1 MSNEK
6 SPSAYDSWADSIRC
20 PGISVQ
26 ADGLARTVEEVSK
39 RWAVLQYES
48 PRPCIWVVFIGG
60 TGTGKST
67 VFNTLCG
74 LPLSQTGIERPKTR
88 GPIAYAYRGMSLEQG
103 FPIPGVSVKKSS
115 PEASEGQRFT
125 GQAGE
130 ILIVEHDRKEIS
142 HWILVDTPDLDSLEH
157 DHRQM
162 ADDLYLMSDVV
173 VFVTSQ
179 EKYADGV
186 PYEFLQTIQKDRKP
200 FFFILNKAGVETNP
214 EDILSAFKGHDIR
227 MPENRFWLFSYLS
240 SAAPEILPEG
250 GDFQDFSRAFSHTL
264 SPEAMP
270 EVLKE
275 ERARKTQVLG
285 ERLDTLLGALKKEQK
300 ASEQWL
306 SELET
311 LLRDSCEAF
320 LHGQQERFAEE
331 SRAYLQS
338 EIRNL
343 FAKYDVLAR
352 PRRMVTQIISMPLRV
367 LGLGKRRD
375 PKKERE
381 EALAKLRA
389 KADLSPVTRMLDRF
403 NRKALE
409 HLSPPD
415 QTSPL
420 YVALRKPDIPITED
434 EVRERI
440 WEEQERLL
448 AWLQETFEG
457 LSQGI
462 PKHKKWGIY
471 STSVLWGIFILSL
484 EAAIGGGLG
493 FLDAAV
499 DSLLAPF
506 VTKGATELFAY
517 HELQT
522 IARELSQRYQDG
534 LLSVIQEQRDR
545 YSRNLEA
552 LRTPEEA
559 MTMVEGM
566 TENQGGNPRDTGVP
580 HTRPVFC
587 SHTRRKAGP
596 AHRFTET
603 P

>member
-1 MSNEK
+1 MSGEK
-6 SPSAYDSWADSIRC
+6 SHSGYDSWADSIRC
-20 PGISVQ
+20 PGLSVQ
-26 ADGLARTVEEVSK
+26 AEGLARTVEEVSK
-39 RWAVLQYES
+39 RWAVLQYEG
-48 PRPCIWVVFIGG
+48 PRPSIWIVFIGG

-88 GPIAYAYRGMSLEQG
+88 GPIAYAYRGMCLDQG
-103 FPIPGVSVKKSS
+103 FPIPGVQVKKAS
-115 PEASEGQRFT
+115 PDASEGQRFT

-130 ILIVEHDRKEIS
+130 ILIVEHDRKEVS
-142 HWILVDTPDLDSLEH
+142 HWILVDTPDLDSLEN

-200 FFFILNKAGVETNP
+200 FFFILNKAGVEMNP
-214 EDILSAFKGHDIR
+214 EDLSFAFRDHDIR
-227 MPENRFWLFSYLS
+227 MPEDRFWLFSYLS

-250 GDFQDFSRAFSHTL
+250 GDFQDFEKAFSSTL

-270 EVLKE
+270 DVLGG
-275 ERARKTQVLG
+275 ERARKAQVLG
-285 ERLDTLLGALKKEQK
+285 ERLETVLEALKQEQK

-306 SELET
+306 SELDG
-311 LLRDSCEAF
+311 LYQGSCDAF
-320 LHGQQERFAEE
+320 VQGQQEKFSEE

-343 FAKYDVLAR
+343 FDKYDVLAR
-352 PRRMVTQIISMPLRV
+352 PRRMVTRIISAPLRV
-367 LGLGKRRD
+367 LGFSKRPDAR
-375 PKKERE
+375 KTRE
-381 EALAKLRA
+381 DALAKLRE
-389 KADLSPVTRMLDRF
+389 KVDLSPVNRMLDQF
-403 NRKALE
+403 NRNVLE
-409 HLSPPD
+409 HLSPSD
-415 QTSPL
+415 QASPL
-420 YVALRKPDIPITED
+420 YRALREPDILITEG

-440 WEEQERLL
+440 WTEQERLL
-448 AWLQETFEG
+448 AWLQETFES

-462 PKHKKWGIY
+462 PKHKEWGIY

-506 VTKGATELFAY
+506 VTKGAVELFAY
-517 HELQT
+517 GELQKV
-522 IARELSQRYQDG
+522 ARELAERYQEG
-534 LLSVIQEQRDR
+534 LLSVIQEQQDR
-545 YSRNLEA
+545 YSGKLES
-552 LRTPEEA
+552 LRTPQEA
-559 MTMVEGM
+559 MTNLETM
-566 TENQGGNPRDTGVP
+566 
-580 HTRPVFC
+580 
-587 SHTRRKAGP
+587 RKTVSKLERG
-596 AHRFTET
+596 
-603 P
+603 

>member
-1 MSNEK
+1 MSREK
-6 SPSAYDSWADSIRC
+6 SLSAYESWADSIRC
-20 PGISVQ
+20 PGLSVE
-26 ADGLARTVEEVSK
+26 AEGLARSVEEVSK
-39 RWAVLQYES
+39 RWAVLQYEG
-48 PRPCIWVVFIGG
+48 PRPCVWIVFIGG

-74 LPLSQTGIERPKTR
+74 HPLSRTGIERPKTR
-88 GPIAYAYRGMSLEQG
+88 GPIAYAYRGMSLERG
-103 FPIPGVSVKKSS
+103 FPIPGVQVKKVS
-115 PEASEGQRFT
+115 PDASKEQRFT

-186 PYEFLQTIQKDRKP
+186 PYEFLRTIQKDRKP
-200 FFFILNKAGVETNP
+200 FFFILNKAGMEMNQ
-214 EDILSAFKGHDIR
+214 EELSLAFKNHDIR
-227 MPENRFWLFSYLS
+227 MPEDRFWLFSYLS

-250 GDFQDFSRAFSHTL
+250 GDFGNFSTAFSRTL

-270 EVLKE
+270 HVLRE
-275 ERARKTQVLG
+275 ERARKAQILG

-306 SELET
+306 SELDRLFQE
-311 LLRDSCEAF
+311 SCDAF
-320 LHGQQERFAEE
+320 LKGQQEKFSEE
-331 SRAYLQS
+331 SRAYLQA

-343 FAKYDVLAR
+343 FDKYDVLAR
-352 PRRMVTQIISMPLRV
+352 PRRVVTQILSTPLRL
-367 LGLGKRRD
+367 LGFRKRPDAR
-375 PKKERE
+375 KTRE
-381 EALAKLRA
+381 GALAKLRE
-389 KADLSPVTRMLDRF
+389 KVDLSPVNRMLDQF
-403 NRKALE
+403 NRNVLE
-409 HLSPPD
+409 HLSPQD

-420 YVALRKPDIPITED
+420 YRALRKRDTLITEA
-434 EVRERI
+434 EVKEHI
-440 WEEQERLL
+440 WNEQERLL
-448 AWLQETFEG
+448 AWLQETFES

-462 PKHKKWGIY
+462 PKHKEWGIY
-471 STSVLWGIFILSL
+471 STSVLWGVFILSL

-506 VTKGATELFAY
+506 VTKGAVELFAY
-517 HELQT
+517 GELKK
-522 IARELSQRYQDG
+522 IARELAEQYQEG

-545 YSRNLEA
+545 YSGKLES
-552 LRTPEEA
+552 LRTPETTQTALQEL
-559 MTMVEGM
+559 
-566 TENQGGNPRDTGVP
+566 
-580 HTRPVFC
+580 
-587 SHTRRKAGP
+587 RKTVSLLEKG
-596 AHRFTET
+596 
-603 P
+603 